1 MAISQEEKEFA
12 DYVVDLSQ
20 AIGPVYSK
28 RMFGGFG
35 IFLEG
40 LMFGLIADNVYYLK
54 VDEESRHEFE
64 ELDLPPFT
72 YDKAGKKMNLG
83 YLQAPEEA
91 LENMEVMSEWANK
104 GFGAALRAAAK
115 KRPKKKSPKKNTK
128 KKPAKIAK
136 KVANQTKKKSISK
149 KK

>member
-12 DYVVDLSQ
+12 AHVVDLSQ
-20 AIGPVYSK
+20 SIGPVYSK

-40 LMFGLIADNVYYLK
+40 LMFGLIADNVYYIK
-54 VDEESRHEFE
+54 VDDETRHEFE
-64 ELDLPPFT
+64 ELDLQPFS

-91 LENMEVMSEWANK
+91 MEDIEIMSEWANK

-115 KRPKKKSPKKNTK
+115 KKPKKKQN
-128 KKPAKIAK
+128 
-136 KVANQTKKKSISK
+136 
-149 KK
+149 